1 MADAQDLT
9 QAFFAKVLRGNFFA
23 GAQSDDGRMRTYLL
37 TAFTRHMADEWD
49 KSQAKKRGGGLEIL
63 SLDFDDG
70 ERRFMDEPVA
80 EGAHERTFERAWA
93 RSVLEQAGAQLE
105 KECISAGKAELFA
118 ALSPLITGDGEASA
132 YEAIS
137 ARTNISS
144 DSLRQ
149 NVRRLRLRFR
159 ELLRVVIADTLTE
172 PTEEQIQAELL
183 ALRAALTA

>member
-63 SLDFDDG
+63 SLDFD
-70 ERRFMDEPVA
+70 
-80 EGAHERTFERAWA
+80 ERTFERAWA

-105 KECISAGKAELFA
+105 MECISAGKAELFA